1 MPPALRYVPE
11 PTQSPTGPV
20 LDRTV
25 LDDLKRKQELLS
37 AACRCLSDHR
47 SYMFFDWLASLGG
60 RQPEDREAFLD
71 SLDALGAYEDS
82 EMGTIR
88 RLVEGGGAA
97 AFRDLVDVVRDIR
110 VQQEIGAMIR

>member
-1 MPPALRYVPE
+1 MPPALRYVPK
-11 PTQSPTGPV
+11 PSRDPSCPV

-25 LDDLKRKQELLS
+25 LEDLKRKQELLS

-47 SYMFFDWLASLGG
+47 SYMLFDRLASLGG
-60 RQPEDREAFLD
+60 KQPDEREAFLD
-71 SLDALGAYEDS
+71 SLEALGAYENA

-97 AFRDLVDVVRDIR
+97 AFRDLVDVVREIR
-110 VQQEIGAMIR
+110 VQQEIDEMLT